1 MIRRDDGDDWLLM
14 SQVDHAHL
22 ASEIAA
28 VWGNDV
34 VASLPV
40 PDLLVPA
47 IRDHD
52 EGWRDWEQTPA
63 IDPETGKPRDFTAM
77 PMRIATAIWSKSIE
91 ACGREM
97 PSHAVHPNM
106 SAFADILGK
115 FLSQKGM
122 RLTHERRII
131 IAEVFSS
138 NEPFDVDSLVDRLKR
153 RDDGRR
159 VSRTT
164 VYRTLV
170 RLIDAGLLEK
180 TALTDE
186 RNIYELTPLR
196 PVTSRLGGIWV
207 SRHFW
212 WLAAKARESRQ
223 ENAEDTAAIEGFLDA
238 QLKLQAEWREEARDQ
253 FDEHDFNYLSEIG
266 FRYVQF
272 FDLFSLWL
280 CCAQHT
286 QTYEMEVPG
295 NGPIHLTP
303 LSSHEIAADPFPLSV
318 DRLELT
324 VPARRIPIRRN
335 ADDAELHAALQNAPT
350 ERVSWTIVRW

>member
-63 IDPETGKPRDFTAM
+63 IDPETCKPRDFTEM

-97 PSHAVHPNM
+97 PSHAVRPNM
-106 SAFADILGK
+106 
-115 FLSQKGM
+115 
-122 RLTHERRII
+122 
-131 IAEVFSS
+131 
-138 NEPFDVDSLVDRLKR
+138 
-153 RDDGRR
+153 
-159 VSRTT
+159 
-164 VYRTLV
+164 
-170 RLIDAGLLEK
+170 
-180 TALTDE
+180 
-186 RNIYELTPLR
+186 YELTPLR
-196 PVTSRLGGIWV
+196 PATSPLGGIWV

-253 FDEHDFNYLSEIG
+253 FDEHDLNHLIEIG

-286 QTYEMEVPG
+286 QIYEMEVPG

-350 ERVSWTIVRW
+350 ERLSWTIVRW